1 MTMITTMMM
10 TTIVMTRMMTMTK
23 MTTMTMMTMG
33 INNINDDH
41 KWGSGQ
47 SHACAFPQQE
57 KAKIVVAGG
66 YMLHVPRSSFL
77 TAGSFDL
84 FTTSDVATVPILKG
98 T

>member
-1 MTMITTMMM
+1 
-10 TTIVMTRMMTMTK
+10 MTK
-23 MTTMTMMTMG
+23 MTTMTTTTIMIMG

-41 KWGSGQ
+41 KRGSGQ
-47 SHACAFPQQE
+47 SHACAFPERE

-66 YMLHVPRSSFL
+66 YMLRVPRSSFL